1 MSNAGERRMKK
12 RAQRLKSL
20 VKSNRE
26 SFLQEW
32 GLLVK
37 GWLCEIH
44 QRGRALREG
53 IHCKQQGL
61 SILVSKLSED
71 CERVF
76 GVVENAK
83 RLLRACGEEVEHLVG
98 AETLTTLTH
107 ECSKVVSCALNM
119 EMYRLINHRYYHKER
134 IYK

>member
-20 VKSNRE
+20 AKSSRE
-26 SFLQEW
+26 RFLLEW
-32 GLLVK
+32 DLIVK

-53 IHCKQQGL
+53 IPCKQQGL
-61 SILVSKLSED
+61 SSLESKLSED

-76 GVVENAK
+76 GVLENAK
-83 RLLRACGEEVEHLVG
+83 RLLRACGEEVEQLVG
-98 AETLTTLTH
+98 VETLTTLAH
-107 ECSKVVSCALNM
+107 ECSKVVSCALNT